1 MTTALAAAIVLAGA
15 LLASATGFGF
25 SLLSAPLLFVLLGPP
40 RAVGVLLLL
49 GVEVNALILAG
60 ERRRPR
66 PLLRDCAV
74 LLAWAAPGTVVG
86 VVVLRTLS
94 AVALQLALTAAILA
108 TLLLRRLRPV
118 RRTPLWAAPAA
129 GFASGALTTAT
140 TTNGPPLIVYLLGGG
155 HDPARVRDT
164 LTFCFVCLFGLGTL
178 ALWLTGTS
186 EAEPDLGLVAILAPA
201 VLAGQVLGRRAFARL
216 AAGDRYERVLTG
228 VLLAAVALGLAG
240 AVAGG

>member
-1 MTTALAAAIVLAGA
+1 VLAGA

-25 SLLSAPLLFVLLGPP
+25 SLLSAPLLFALLGPP

-86 VVVLRTLS
+86 VVVLRALS
-94 AVALQLALTAAILA
+94 AIALQLALTAAILA
-108 TLLLRRLRPV
+108 TLLLRRRRRREPL
-118 RRTPLWAAPAA
+118 RTPLWAAPAA
-129 GFASGALTTAT
+129 GLASGALTTAT

-201 VLAGQVLGRRAFARL
+201 VLAGQVLGRRAFAQL